1 MVPGTRMVDPLVYV
15 SGFLNRG
22 AWARELAEGFEN
34 KDSERLA
41 QSLKEHN
48 PVLGRFL
55 LGGAVDPYT
64 NFEF

>member
-1 MVPGTRMVDPLVYV
+1 MWV
-15 SGFLNRG
+15 SGAAAVYLYIHGKPKLYRG

-41 QSLKEHN
+41 QSLKEQN

-55 LGGAVDPYT
+55 LGGAV
-64 NFEF
+64 